1 MRLVYMEEDYKFK
14 CAECI
19 FKCKKRGDY
28 NRHLTTNKHIKI
40 KEGKKIYNC
49 KLCDKIYLNRSGL
62 WRHNKVCNTGVK
74 NDDYKELYIDKL
86 NFKEV
91 DEKSFYGLAPGKTI
105 RLKYGHFV
113 SFNNYDKENNV
124 VHVNLACPEKPKK
137 IKGILNWVGS
147 DYKNIIIRTFNGNDM
162 TEIKCMG
169 ESSLTESS
177 LTESSL
183 TESSNSSFMCQF
195 EKYGFYCVDQSSL
208 DQNKL
213 IFNETVKL
221 KTTYN

>member
-74 NDDYKELYIDKL
+74 NDDYKELYIEL
-86 NFKEV
+86 LKE
-91 DEKSFYGLAPGKTI
+91 
-105 RLKYGHFV
+105 
-113 SFNNYDKENNV
+113 
-124 VHVNLACPEKPKK
+124 
-137 IKGILNWVGS
+137 
-147 DYKNIIIRTFNGNDM
+147 
-162 TEIKCMG
+162 
-169 ESSLTESS
+169 
-177 LTESSL
+177 
-183 TESSNSSFMCQF
+183 
-195 EKYGFYCVDQSSL
+195 
-208 DQNKL
+208 QNKL
-213 IFNETVKL
+213 KNEISRVYTELLSKQNENENIMKHIINNMGTCDIIQQV
-221 KTTYN
+221 